1 MQAKK
6 QRPKNNDSFRYFI
19 HPWFNCSDFHCDLKE
34 VKNLLHNVVLYS
46 QDNIDRLEKSSRE
59 AKAGSVLSLGTGDTG
74 QLGLGEDI
82 TERTK
87 PALVTGVNGKVMA
100 VAAGGMHTICVTT
113 DGKVWSFGCND
124 EGALGRA
131 IDEDEE
137 GNNNDQFE
145 VKELRIK

>member
-1 MQAKK
+1 MEAKK
-6 QRPKNNDSFRYFI
+6 QRPKNNDSFRYFM
-19 HPWFNCSDFHCDLKE
+19 HLWFNRSDLYQAGPI
-34 VKNLLHNVVLYS
+34 NLTITRVLYS
-46 QDNIDRLEKSSRE
+46 QDNIDRLEKSSKE

-87 PALVTGVNGKVMA
+87 PALVTGVEGKVMA

-137 GNNNDQFE
+137 GKNSDQFKA
-145 VKELRIK
+145 KEIEN

>member
-1 MQAKK
+1 M
-6 QRPKNNDSFRYFI
+6 
-19 HPWFNCSDFHCDLKE
+19 
-34 VKNLLHNVVLYS
+34 VLYS
-46 QDNIDRLEKSSRE
+46 QDNIERLEKSSKE

-87 PALVTGVNGKVMA
+87 PALVTGVKGKVMA

-113 DGKVWSFGCND
+113 NGKVWSFGCND

-137 GNNNDQFE
+137 GNNNSQSQ
-145 VKELRIK
+145 VNELRTR

>member
-1 MQAKK
+1 M
-6 QRPKNNDSFRYFI
+6 
-19 HPWFNCSDFHCDLKE
+19 
-34 VKNLLHNVVLYS
+34 
-46 QDNIDRLEKSSRE
+46 
-59 AKAGSVLSLGTGDTG
+59 SLGTGDTG

-87 PALVTGVNGKVMA
+87 PALVTGVEGKVMA
-100 VAAGGMHTICVTT
+100 VAAGGMHTVCVTT